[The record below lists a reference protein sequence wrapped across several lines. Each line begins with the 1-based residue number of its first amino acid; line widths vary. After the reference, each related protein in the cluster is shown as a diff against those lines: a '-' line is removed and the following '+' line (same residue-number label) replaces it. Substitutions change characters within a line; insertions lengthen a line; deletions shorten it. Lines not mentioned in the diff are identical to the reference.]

1 MKKILTLLLVVCF
14 FIGIAGS
21 WNLYSKSDEKK
32 ETLQTVLKRLSYL
45 DVLSAY
51 GIIKSY
57 SGPRGTVKPVREN
70 NSLIIRDTPEKVAEL
85 VKILEAI
92 DIKPVDLQFT
102 IDLILGSKIPA
113 PETKMDKA
121 LLSDPLIKELRTLL
135 RYNSF
140 KSLDT
145 TIIKVQD
152 KARSSHRIGDNL
164 LLRMEPQ
171 VTKDGDIQLTL
182 RLTRLRGISKE
193 GKENVT
199 TFFDTRLSVKNKE
212 RTVVGVSKLDGDDKA
227 LILIIAAKI
236 PG

>member
-14 FIGIAGS
+14 LPGIAGH

-32 ETLQTVLKRLSYL
+32 QTLQTVVKRLSYL
-45 DVLSAY
+45 DVHSAY

-57 SGPRGTVKPVREN
+57 TSPRGTVKPVRES
-70 NSLIIRDTPEKVAEL
+70 NSLIIRDTPDKVKEL
-85 VKILEAI
+85 VNILEVI

-113 PETKMDKA
+113 PASKMDKA
-121 LLSDPLIKELRTLL
+121 LMSDPLIKELKTLL

-145 TIIKVQD
+145 TIMKVQD

-164 LLRMEPQ
+164 LLKMEPQ
-171 VTKDGDIQLTL
+171 VTREGDIQLEL
-182 RLTRLRGISKE
+182 ELSRFRGIDKDGHE
-193 GKENVT
+193 INIEL
-199 TFFDTRLSVKNKE
+199 FETRLSIKNKE
-212 RTVVGVSKLDGDDKA
+212 RTVVGVSKLNGNDKA
-227 LILIIAAKI
+227 LILIIAANILK
-236 PG
+236 

>member
-14 FIGIAGS
+14 LLGIVGN
-21 WNLYSKSDEKK
+21 WNLYSKPDEKK
-32 ETLQTVLKRLSYL
+32 QAFQTVHKRLSYL
-45 DVLSAY
+45 DVFSAY

-57 SGPRGTVKPVREN
+57 SGPRGTVKPVRES
-70 NSLIIRDTPEKVAEL
+70 NSLIIRDTPEKVEEL
-85 VKILEAI
+85 TKILEAI
-92 DIKPVDLQFT
+92 DIRPVDLQFT
-102 IDLILGSKIPA
+102 IDLILGSKIPG
-113 PETKMDKA
+113 PESKMEKA
-121 LLSDPLIKELRTLL
+121 LLSDPLIKELKTLL

-145 TIIKVQD
+145 TIMKVQD

-171 VTKDGDIQLTL
+171 VTRDGDIQLEL
-182 RLTRLRGISKE
+182 RLTRFRGISKE
-193 GKENVT
+193 GKEIT
-199 TFFDTRLSVKNKE
+199 TTLFDTKLSVKNKE

-236 PG
+236 LK